1 MDAADHLCASATGH
15 VHVEQHD
22 VGLGVGDDVDG
33 FIHLAGFAH
42 DLHRLAHPPRP
53 AGRGPP
59 PAAPQPVVV
68 DQHDPDAAHA
78 RACRG
83 TVSATSVPVG
93 PLRMAALPPL
103 RVIRPTMDSRMPR
116 RSAGMCSGSK
126 PRPRSRT
133 TTSTPRSVTSANT
146 DTLGAPDD
154 LAALTMPS
162 RAAATVAASES
173 SSGASPTTTTS
184 TDTACASSTSAAAC
198 RNDMANDVPLADACS
213 AGDE

>member
-1 MDAADHLCASATGH
+1 MHAADHLCASATGH

-33 FIHLAGFAH
+33 FVHLAGFAH
-42 DLHRLAHPPRP
+42 DLDRLAELGAHS
-53 AGRGPP
+53 
-59 PAAPQPVVV
+59 AAHQPVVV
-68 DQHDPDAAHA
+68 DQHDADAAHA

-83 TVSATSVPVG
+83 TVSAASVPVG

-116 RSAGMCSGSK
+116 RSAGICSGSK

-133 TTSTPRSVTSANT
+133 NTSIPRSVTSANT
-146 DTLGAPDD
+146 DTLGAPEDF
-154 LAALTMPS
+154 AALTMPS

-198 RNDMANDVPLADACS
+198 RRDDANDADVCAD
-213 AGDE
+213 GDV